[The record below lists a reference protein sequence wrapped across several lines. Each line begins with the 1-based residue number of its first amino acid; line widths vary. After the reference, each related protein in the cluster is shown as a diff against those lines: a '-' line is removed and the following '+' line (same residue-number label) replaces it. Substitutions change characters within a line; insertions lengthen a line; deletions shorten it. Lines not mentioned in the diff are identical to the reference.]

1 MVRLKHFSG
10 SSESLHQNK
19 GHIMKKIIIIML
31 ITTGQLYAATLDTV
45 RKNGKIKCGVST
57 GLAGF
62 SAPNS
67 KGSWKGLDVDF
78 CRALS
83 AAIFGRAD
91 KVQYVSLNAQQR
103 FTALQSGEIDV
114 LSRNT
119 TFNLTR
125 DTVVGI
131 NFLPVTYYDGQGFM
145 VRKKDA
151 ITSAKDLDGASV
163 CTQQGTTNELNMADY
178 FRTNKMKFKPV
189 VFESNE
195 EVNQAFFKGR
205 CDALTSDKSGL
216 ASERTKLKN
225 PQDYVILPEVISKEP
240 LAPAVRHG
248 DDQWFD
254 IFKWVIYAVVEAEE
268 LGITSKNID
277 SFSKTTNPA
286 IRKFIGLSE
295 GNGRSLGLDEKWA
308 YNVIKN
314 VGNYEEIFNRHV
326 GKNSPLNLDRG
337 LNQLWKNGGILY
349 APPVR

>member
-1 MVRLKHFSG
+1 VKRICILALLMFSTSHAG
-10 SSESLHQNK
+10 
-19 GHIMKKIIIIML
+19 
-31 ITTGQLYAATLDTV
+31 TLDSV
-45 RKNGKIKCGVST
+45 KKNGKLKCGVST

-62 SAPNS
+62 SSPDS
-67 KGSWKGLDVDF
+67 KGVWRGLDVDF
-78 CRALS
+78 CRAIS
-83 AAIFGRAD
+83 AAIFGTPD

-131 NFLPVTYYDGQGFM
+131 NFAPTTFYDGQGFM
-145 VRKKDA
+145 MRKKDGV
-151 ITSAKDLDGASV
+151 TSAKELDGASV
-163 CTQQGTTNELNMADY
+163 CTQQGTTNELNMADF

-254 IFKWVIYAVVEAEE
+254 IVKWVIYSVIEAEE
-268 LGITSKNID
+268 LGLSSKNID
-277 SFSKTTNPA
+277 TFMKTTNPA

-295 GNGRSLGLDEKWA
+295 GNGRALGLSENWA
-308 YNVIKN
+308 YNVVKN
-314 VGNYEEIFNRHV
+314 VGNYEEIFTRHV
-326 GKNSPLNLDRG
+326 GNDSPLKLDRG
-337 LNQLWKNGGILY
+337 LNRLWKNGGILY

>member
-1 MVRLKHFSG
+1 MVRLFHSFFMALCLVG
-10 SSESLHQNK
+10 THCF
-19 GHIMKKIIIIML
+19 G
-31 ITTGQLYAATLDTV
+31 ATLDIIKKQGV
-45 RKNGKIKCGVST
+45 LKCGVST

-62 SAPNS
+62 SAPDS
-67 KGSWKGLDVDF
+67 KGRWKGLDVEF
-78 CRALS
+78 CRAIS
-83 AAIFGRAD
+83 AAIFASPD
-91 KVQYVSLNAQQR
+91 KVQFVSLNAQQR

-131 NFLPVTYYDGQGFM
+131 NFAPVTFYDGQGFM
-145 VRKKDA
+145 VRKKDGVV
-151 ITSAKDLDGASV
+151 SAKDLDGASV

-225 PQDYVILPEVISKEP
+225 PQDYIILPEVISKEP

-248 DDQWFD
+248 DDQWLD
-254 IFKWVIYAVVEAEE
+254 IVKWVVFSVIEAEE
-268 LGITSKNID
+268 LGINSENVD
-277 SFSKTTNPA
+277 SLKKSQNPA
-286 IRKFIGLSE
+286 IRKFLGISK
-295 GNGRSLGLDEKWA
+295 GNGRALGLDESWA
-308 YNVIKN
+308 YNVIKS
-314 VGNYEEIFNRHV
+314 VGNYGEIFNRHV
-326 GKNSPLNLDRG
+326 GKNSPLNLERG
-337 LNQLWKNGGILY
+337 LNKLWKNGGLMY
-349 APPVR
+349 APPIR

>member
-1 MVRLKHFSG
+1 VFSVKLYMFL
-10 SSESLHQNK
+10 SLFVSLTSTA
-19 GHIMKKIIIIML
+19 G
-31 ITTGQLYAATLDTV
+31 TLENV
-45 RKNGKIKCGVST
+45 KKNGKIKCGVST

-62 SAPNS
+62 SSPDSN
-67 KGSWKGLDVDF
+67 GTWRGLDVDF

-83 AAIFGRAD
+83 AAIFGSAD
-91 KVQYVSLNAQQR
+91 KVQFVSLNAQQR

-125 DTVVGI
+125 DTAVGI
-131 NFLPVTYYDGQGFM
+131 NFAPVTFYDGQGFM
-145 VRKKDA
+145 VRKKDGVK
-151 ITSAKDLDGASV
+151 SARDLDGASV

-225 PQDYVILPEVISKEP
+225 PNDYLILPEVISKEP

-248 DDQWFD
+248 DDQWLD
-254 IFKWVIYAVVEAEE
+254 VVKWVIYSVVEAEE
-268 LGITSKNID
+268 LGLSSANID
-277 SFSKTTNPA
+277 QFSKTTNPA

-295 GNGRSLGLDEKWA
+295 GNGRSLGLSEKWA
-308 YNVIKN
+308 YNVVKR

-326 GKNSPLNLDRG
+326 GKDSRLKLDRG
-337 LNQLWKNGGILY
+337 LNQLWKNGGLMY

>member
-1 MVRLKHFSG
+1 
-10 SSESLHQNK
+10 
-19 GHIMKKIIIIML
+19 ML

-145 VRKKDA
+145 VRKKDS
-151 ITSAKDLDGASV
+151 ITSAKDRKSSLCPTPRFSLISCNFSWAISDIPI
-163 CTQQGTTNELNMADY
+163 CTTRR
-178 FRTNKMKFKPV
+178 FH
-189 VFESNE
+189 S
-195 EVNQAFFKGR
+195 
-205 CDALTSDKSGL
+205 
-216 ASERTKLKN
+216 
-225 PQDYVILPEVISKEP
+225 
-240 LAPAVRHG
+240 
-248 DDQWFD
+248 
-254 IFKWVIYAVVEAEE
+254 
-268 LGITSKNID
+268 
-277 SFSKTTNPA
+277 
-286 IRKFIGLSE
+286 
-295 GNGRSLGLDEKWA
+295 
-308 YNVIKN
+308 
-314 VGNYEEIFNRHV
+314 
-326 GKNSPLNLDRG
+326 
-337 LNQLWKNGGILY
+337 
-349 APPVR
+349 

>member
-1 MVRLKHFSG
+1 MKRICILALLMFSTSHAG
-10 SSESLHQNK
+10 
-19 GHIMKKIIIIML
+19 
-31 ITTGQLYAATLDTV
+31 TLDSV
-45 RKNGKIKCGVST
+45 KKNGKLKCGVST

-62 SAPNS
+62 SSPDS
-67 KGSWKGLDVDF
+67 KGVWRGLDVDF
-78 CRALS
+78 CRAIS
-83 AAIFGRAD
+83 AAIFGTPD

-131 NFLPVTYYDGQGFM
+131 NFAPTTFYDGQGFM
-145 VRKKDA
+145 MRKKDGV
-151 ITSAKDLDGASV
+151 TSAKELDGASV
-163 CTQQGTTNELNMADY
+163 CTQQGTTNELNMADF

-254 IFKWVIYAVVEAEE
+254 IVKWVIYSVIEAEE
-268 LGITSKNID
+268 LGLSSKNID
-277 SFSKTTNPA
+277 TFMKTTNPA

-295 GNGRSLGLDEKWA
+295 GNGRALGLSENWA
-308 YNVIKN
+308 YNVVKN
-314 VGNYEEIFNRHV
+314 VGNYEEIFTRHV
-326 GKNSPLNLDRG
+326 GNDSPLKLDRG
-337 LNQLWKNGGILY
+337 LNRLWKNGGILY

>member
-1 MVRLKHFSG
+1 
-10 SSESLHQNK
+10 
-19 GHIMKKIIIIML
+19 MKKVFVLTML
-31 ITTGQLYAATLDTV
+31 IFSQTFAGTLDTV
-45 RKNGKIKCGVST
+45 KKNGKIKCGVST

-67 KGSWKGLDVDF
+67 KGDWQGLDVDF
-78 CRALS
+78 CRAIS
-83 AAIFGRAD
+83 SAIFGTPD

-131 NFLPVTYYDGQGFM
+131 NFAPVTFYDGQGFM
-145 VRKKDA
+145 VRKKDG

-163 CTQQGTTNELNMADY
+163 CTQQGTTNELNMADF
-178 FRTNKMKFKPV
+178 FRTNNMKFKPV

-240 LAPAVRHG
+240 LAPAIRHG
-248 DDQWFD
+248 DDQWLD
-254 IFKWVIYAVVEAEE
+254 IVKWVIYAVIEAEE
-268 LGITSKNID
+268 LGVNSKNVD
-277 SFSKTTNPA
+277 SFSNTTNPS
-286 IRKFIGLSE
+286 IRKFLGISE
-295 GNGRSLGLDEKWA
+295 GNGKSLGLSEKWA
-308 YNVIKN
+308 YNVIKT
-314 VGNYEEIFNRHV
+314 VGNYEEIFHRHV
-326 GKNSPLNLDRG
+326 GNDSPLKLDRG
-337 LNQLWKNGGILY
+337 LNSLWKNGGLMY
-349 APPVR
+349 APPIR